1 MGRLPLVDPGDVGAS
16 SLAREAL
23 AAAWAARGRSA
34 DPNVYQ
40 ALASHPR
47 ALRKLVEFGTVANFD
62 NSMTPGAA
70 RDWLRDGALTDAGRA
85 ARADIEDRTD
95 AAEQAIV
102 AALGG
107 RLDEVCARLGGWGER
122 CITARAFPADILK
135 RAAG

>member
-34 DPNVYQ
+34 DPNVYR

-85 ARADIEDRTD
+85 SQGRYRGSHRRRGAGDRRRA
-95 AAEQAIV
+95 
-102 AALGG
+102 G
-107 RLDEVCARLGGWGER
+107 RSAGRGVR
-122 CITARAFPADILK
+122 PAG
-135 RAAG
+135 R